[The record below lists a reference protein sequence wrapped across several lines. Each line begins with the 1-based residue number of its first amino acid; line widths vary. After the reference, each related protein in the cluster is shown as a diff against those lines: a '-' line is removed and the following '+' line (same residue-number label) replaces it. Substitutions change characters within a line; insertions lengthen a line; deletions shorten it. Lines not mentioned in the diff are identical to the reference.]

1 MLLGAATPAGARP
14 FLGGSPGQ
22 VAADMARLEPVGVDQ
37 VIIANLAPHDLDVEV
52 GLMEEL
58 KAAAATA

>member
-1 MLLGAATPAGARP
+1 
-14 FLGGSPGQ
+14 
-22 VAADMARLEPVGVDQ
+22 MARLEPVGVDQ

-58 KAAAATA
+58 KAATA